1 MKNPR
6 FERRDTVTKIII
18 VYVILTIAFIIDVYP
33 LLDIVKIALRPYSS
47 LFTSDLSLIP
57 KNATLENFRF
67 VLFDRPFMTWLR
79 NSLIVSLSASV
90 IGVAV
95 SITAA
100 YAFSRFKFVG
110 RQISMTSFLL
120 TQIFPAPMLLL
131 PTFILLKNFDL
142 INSFMGLIVP
152 YVATAVPISV
162 WVLKGYFDTIPISIE
177 ESARID
183 GANLFQMLTRIVV
196 PLSLPALGVVTLN
209 SFMMAWNEYII
220 GRVVMPAKDM
230 ATLPVGLV
238 GMTGSFR
245 TEWGIYSA
253 GSLLAAI
260 PVMLVFMS
268 LSKVLINGLTL
279 GGVKG

>member
-18 VYVILTIAFIIDVYP
+18 VYVVLTIAFIIDVYP

-152 YVATAVPISV
+152 YVATAVPFSV